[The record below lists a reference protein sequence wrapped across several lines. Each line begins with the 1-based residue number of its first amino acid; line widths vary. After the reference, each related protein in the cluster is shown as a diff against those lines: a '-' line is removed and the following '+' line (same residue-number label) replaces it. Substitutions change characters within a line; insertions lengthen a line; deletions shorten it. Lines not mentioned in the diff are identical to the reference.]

1 MNILL
6 ILPPLTQL
14 NTPYPSTAYLSGFLR
29 RAGHQVTQVDLG
41 LELVLEIFSRKRLT
55 QVFELARSVK
65 KPSDSLRLILD
76 QEDAYVGSVDAVIA
90 FLQGR
95 DPTLTHRINS
105 RRFLPEGKRFVALEQ
120 LPEGVFGSLDSTEK
134 ARHLATLYLEDLSDL
149 IKEGVS
155 SRFAFGRYAE
165 SLAVSANSFDDLDKA
180 LRQPPDF
187 LDQIMLD
194 ILRRHVAAAKP
205 ELTCLSA
212 PFPGNIY
219 AALRCGGEVR
229 KLLPKS
235 CVSLGGGYPNTELRQ
250 VSDPRVFDFV
260 DAITLDDGEL
270 PLSRL
275 IAHLQGELTRDEL
288 CRTFMRDPQKIVVW
302 HNGANLPDIPHSD
315 TGWPDYDG
323 LPMNRYL
330 SVIEM
335 ANPMHRLWSDG
346 RWNKLTVAH
355 GCYWKRCTFCDTG
368 LDYISRYDEA
378 PATRLAD
385 RMEVVMKQT
394 GQSGF
399 HFVDE
404 AAPPAVLR
412 ELALEILRRGMRVSW
427 WGNIRFEKA
436 FTPSLCRLLAASGC
450 IAVSGGLEVASDR
463 VLALIKKGTSLR
475 QATQAL
481 QAFRDAGIMVHGYL
495 MYGFPTQTAQET
507 LDSLEVVRQ
516 LFDAEL
522 LKSGFFH
529 RFALTEHSPV
539 AKNPERFGVDITGP
553 VFGGFARNELHFTDR
568 LGDDPSPFTAGLNAA
583 LYNYMHANCLEQ
595 PVSDWFNDDC
605 GDTSLPADLIA
616 GYEEQAR
623 LDDRKIAG
631 RERLLWLA
639 PPPREEACKKKG
651 FSRISFGIGAHALG
665 FEVPSPLAEW
675 LRELLPQLTVD
686 NPVTFAEAEDYFK
699 QYFDDAD
706 WLPFLASPVWEA
718 LLHCGLLHLSPD
730 DSAKNARSSC

>member
-1 MNILL
+1 MRILL

-29 RAGHQVTQVDLG
+29 RAGHEVRQLDLG
-41 LELVLEIFSRKRLT
+41 LELVLELFSSARLP
-55 QVFELARSVK
+55 QLFSQARRIA
-65 KPSDSLRLILD
+65 KPSPGLRLILE
-76 QEDAYVGSVDAVIA
+76 QEEAYVGSVDAVIA

-95 DPTLTHRINS
+95 DPTLSHRINS
-105 RRFLPEGKRFVALEQ
+105 RSFLPEGGRFAALEQ
-120 LPEGVFGSLDSTEK
+120 LPVGVFGSLDSTEK

-149 IKEGVS
+149 IQEGVS
-155 SRFAFGRYAE
+155 RRFAFGRYAE
-165 SLAVSANSFDDLDKA
+165 SLAVSANRFDELDRA
-180 LRQPPDF
+180 LRQSPDF

-194 ILRRHVAAAKP
+194 ILRRQLEGFSP
-205 ELTCLSA
+205 ELSGLSA

-219 AALRCGGEVR
+219 AALRCGAEIKR
-229 KLLPKS
+229 LLPTS

-250 VSDPRVFDFV
+250 ISDPRVFDFV

-275 IAHLQGELTRDEL
+275 IAHLSGGIPREGL
-288 CRTFMRDPQKIVVW
+288 CRTFMRSPQKKVVW
-302 HNGANLPDIPHSD
+302 HDGAGLPDISHQES
-315 TGWPDYDG
+315 GWPDYAG
-323 LPMNRYL
+323 LPMDRYL

-378 PATRLAD
+378 PASLLAE
-385 RMEVVMKQT
+385 RMEAVMKQT

-412 ELALEILRRGMRVSW
+412 ELALEILRRGLRVSW

-463 VLALIKKGTSLR
+463 VLGLIRKGTSLR

-481 QAFRDAGIMVHGYL
+481 QAFRDSGILVHGYL
-495 MYGFPTQTAQET
+495 MYGFPTQTSQET

-516 LFDAEL
+516 LFEAEL

-539 AKNPERFGVDITGP
+539 AKNPDRFGVEITGP
-553 VFGGFARNELHFTDR
+553 AFGGFARNELQFSDR
-568 LGDDPSPFTAGLNAA
+568 LGDDPSPFTSGLNAA
-583 LYNYMHANCLEQ
+583 LYNYMHANCLDQ
-595 PVSDWFNDDC
+595 PVSDWFDFDC
-605 GDTSLPADLIA
+605 GTVSLPPDLIA

-623 LDDRKIAG
+623 REDRRIAA
-631 RERLLWLA
+631 RERLLWLS
-639 PPPREEACKKKG
+639 PPPRQEPCRKKG
-651 FSRISFGIGAHALG
+651 FARITFGSGAHRVG
-665 FEVPSPLAEW
+665 FEVPAPLAEW
-675 LRELLPQLTVD
+675 LGELLPQLTPGNYVS
-686 NPVTFAEAEDYFK
+686 FAETEDYFK
-699 QYFDDAD
+699 QYFDDGD
-706 WLPFLASPVWEA
+706 WQPFLESPVWEG
-718 LLHCGLLHLSPD
+718 LLQAGLLHLSPD
-730 DSAKNARSSC
+730 DSAKNVRAGC